1 MSYDRALTVFSP
13 DGHLFQVE
21 YAMEAVKRGAIVV
34 GIRGKDTVVLGAEM
48 RETQAL
54 QDSRTIRKILK
65 VDDHVA
71 MAFAGLTADSRV
83 LVNKARLRCQSHRL
97 TVEDAPTVEWIAR
110 TIAEIQQKATS
121 RGGRRPFGISTLL
134 AGHDMDGTPQLWQ
147 TDPSGNYSA
156 WKAACTGRNSKNVRE
171 MLEEEYQDDMTED
184 ECMFFRIVSF

>member
-110 TIAEIQQKATS
+110 TIADRQK
-121 RGGRRPFGISTLL
+121 RG
-134 AGHDMDGTPQLWQ
+134 
-147 TDPSGNYSA
+147 
-156 WKAACTGRNSKNVRE
+156 
-171 MLEEEYQDDMTED
+171 
-184 ECMFFRIVSF
+184 

>member
-1 MSYDRALTVFSP
+1 
-13 DGHLFQVE
+13 
-21 YAMEAVKRGAIVV
+21 MEAVKRGAIVV

-110 TIAEIQQKATS
+110 TIAEVQQKATS
-121 RGGRRPFGISTLL
+121 RGGYVHSTHTHLTNISSFPPFTRAHFLFFRPFSTGL
-134 AGHDMDGTPQLWQ
+134 
-147 TDPSGNYSA
+147 SY
-156 WKAACTGRNSKNVRE
+156 
-171 MLEEEYQDDMTED
+171 
-184 ECMFFRIVSF
+184 FFDFFFL

>member
-1 MSYDRALTVFSP
+1 
-13 DGHLFQVE
+13 
-21 YAMEAVKRGAIVV
+21 MEAVKRGAIVV

-110 TIAEIQQKATS
+110 TIAEVQQKATS
-121 RGGRRPFGISTLL
+121 RGGYVHSTHTLQIFHPFLHLRALIFFSFGLSLLAFLISLIFFSLISFFVVVVPLGSRPFSL
-134 AGHDMDGTPQLWQ
+134 AMTWMARLNFGRLIPLETTVHGKQL
-147 TDPSGNYSA
+147 
-156 WKAACTGRNSKNVRE
+156 V
-171 MLEEEYQDDMTED
+171 LEETQKL
-184 ECMFFRIVSF
+184 

>member
-1 MSYDRALTVFSP
+1 
-13 DGHLFQVE
+13 
-21 YAMEAVKRGAIVV
+21 MEAVKRGAIVV

-110 TIAEIQQKATS
+110 TIAEVQQKATS
-121 RGGRRPFGISTLL
+121 RGGYVHSTHTLQIFHPFLHLRSIYARSFFFSFGLSLLAFLLSLIFFFFVFSLFLVVVPLGSRPFSL
-134 AGHDMDGTPQLWQ
+134 AMTWMARPNFGKLIPLGT
-147 TDPSGNYSA
+147 TVS
-156 WKAACTGRNSKNVRE
+156 C
-171 MLEEEYQDDMTED
+171 MTH
-184 ECMFFRIVSF
+184 II